1 MSRINLPSIQAETRR
16 RHMRSVQAKTLANA
30 HRHGCV
36 WDDEEVAQL
45 VNDIRRD
52 ETTFDMAM
60 RLGRSY
66 YSVQGARAHVRFAM
80 DHIDVIKPRGR
91 RK

>member
-1 MSRINLPSIQAETRR
+1 MQKSIQADRR
-16 RHMRSVQAKTLANA
+16 IRDLRGTAKLQAKTLDNA
-30 HRHGCV
+30 YNHGAV
-36 WDDEEVAQL
+36 WSNDEVSVL
-45 VNDIRRD
+45 VSAIQKD

-66 YSVQGARAHVRFAM
+66 YSVQGARAHIRFAM
-80 DHIDVIKPRGR
+80 DHIDVIKPRQK